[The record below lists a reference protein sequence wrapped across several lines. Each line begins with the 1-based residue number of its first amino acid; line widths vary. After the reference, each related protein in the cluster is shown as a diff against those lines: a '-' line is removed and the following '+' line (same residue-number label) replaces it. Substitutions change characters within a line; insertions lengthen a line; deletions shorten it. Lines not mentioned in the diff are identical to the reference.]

1 MSTIST
7 QQDMEANPQLSDRG
21 APLVGHAS
29 ELAEFTAEGFGR
41 RVLFG
46 TERFRVILAA
56 FEPDQEIPIHAPA
69 VDLALAVLE
78 GTGELFAGDAVY
90 DLRAG
95 DVAVIPAG
103 QTRGLRARG
112 GRLVALHVVSPPPT
126 AADHAA
132 VAAGAAWPASEAA
145 ADPGAAIDAEHA
157 ELLPHLDHL
166 RQLAARVDE
175 IDEPALRSALDE
187 ILGFL
192 RDGIL
197 PHAEAE
203 EKALYPEVDSLLRAT
218 GGATATMS
226 MDHRE
231 IRRLVE
237 ELATAQARAGGV
249 EREVARRLLYSLEAI
264 LRLHFSK
271 ETEVYLPLLQRL
283 SGREAAA
290 LLEALAAMPGG
301 HHH

>member
-1 MSTIST
+1 MSST
-7 QQDMEANPQLSDRG
+7 CTRQDKSAKPPLSHG
-21 APLVGHAS
+21 AAPLVGHAS
-29 ELAEFTAEGFGR
+29 ELAEFTRDGFGR
-41 RVLFG
+41 RVLYD
-46 TERFRVILAA
+46 TERFRVLVTA
-56 FEPDQEIPIHAPA
+56 FETDQEIPIHAPA

-112 GRLVALHVVSPPPT
+112 GRMVALHVVSPPPT

-132 VAAGAAWPASEAA
+132 VAAGAAWPASDVAV
-145 ADPGAAIDAEHA
+145 DPGAAIDAEHA

-166 RQLAARVDE
+166 RDLAARVDE
-175 IDEPALRSALDE
+175 IDEPTLGSALDE
-187 ILGFL
+187 ILSFL

-203 EKALYPEVDSLLRAT
+203 EKALYPEVDGLLQAV

-237 ELATAQARAGGV
+237 ELATAQARAAGID
-249 EREVARRLLYSLEAI
+249 RETARRLLYSLEAI

-290 LLEALAAMPGG
+290 LLGALAATPGG

>member
-1 MSTIST
+1 MK
-7 QQDMEANPQLSDRG
+7 MAANPQLTNRP

-29 ELAEFTAEGFGR
+29 ELAQFTADGFGR
-41 RVLFG
+41 RVLFD
-46 TERFRVILAA
+46 TERFRVILVA
-56 FEPDQEIPIHAPA
+56 FERDQEIPIHAPA

-145 ADPGAAIDAEHA
+145 ADPAAAIAAEHA

-166 RQLAARVDE
+166 RDLAARIDE
-175 IDEPALRSALDE
+175 IDEPALRSALEE
-187 ILGFL
+187 ILAFL

-197 PHAEAE
+197 PHAAAE
-203 EKALYPEVDSLLRAT
+203 EKALYPEIDGLLRAA

-226 MDHRE
+226 MDHQE
-231 IRRLVE
+231 IGRLVE

-249 EREVARRLLYSLEAI
+249 DREGARRLLYSLEAI

-290 LLEALAAMPGG
+290 LLEALGAVPGG

>member
-1 MSTIST
+1 MSSTGT
-7 QQDMEANPQLSDRG
+7 QQDTPAKPPLSHG
-21 APLVGHAS
+21 AAPLVGHAS
-29 ELAEFTAEGFGR
+29 ELAEFTRDGFGR
-41 RVLFG
+41 RVLFD
-46 TERFRVILAA
+46 TERFRVLLTA

-112 GRLVALHVVSPPPT
+112 GRMIALHVVSPPPT

-132 VAAGAAWPASEAA
+132 VAAGAAWPAPDVAV
-145 ADPGAAIDAEHA
+145 DLGAAIDAEHA

-166 RQLAARVDE
+166 RDIAARVDE
-175 IDEPALRSALDE
+175 IDEPTLGSALDE

-192 RDGIL
+192 GDGIL

-203 EKALYPEVDSLLRAT
+203 EKALYPEVDGLLQAV

-237 ELATAQARAGGV
+237 ELATAQAGAAGID
-249 EREVARRLLYSLEAI
+249 RETARRLLYSLEAI

-271 ETEVYLPLLQRL
+271 ETELYLPLLQRL

-290 LLEALAAMPGG
+290 LLDALAATPGG
-301 HHH
+301 HRH

>member
-1 MSTIST
+1 MSSNGAD
-7 QQDMEANPQLSDRG
+7 QDKSATSSLSQG
-21 APLVGHAS
+21 AAPLVGHAS
-29 ELAEFTAEGFGR
+29 ELAEFARDGFGR
-41 RVLFG
+41 RVLFD
-46 TERFRVILAA
+46 TERFRVLLTA
-56 FEPDQEIPIHAPA
+56 FEPDQEIPIHAPS

-78 GTGELFAGDAVY
+78 GTGELFAGDVVY

-95 DVAVIPAG
+95 DVAVIPSG

-112 GRLVALHVVSPPPT
+112 GRMVALHVVSPPPT

-132 VAAGAAWPASEAA
+132 VAAGAAWPASDVAV
-145 ADPGAAIDAEHA
+145 DPGAAIDAEHA

-166 RQLAARVDE
+166 RDLAARVDE
-175 IDEPALRSALDE
+175 IDKPTLGSALDE
-187 ILGFL
+187 ILSFL
-192 RDGIL
+192 REGIL

-203 EKALYPEVDSLLRAT
+203 EKALYPEVDGLLQAV

-231 IRRLVE
+231 IRRLAE
-237 ELATAQARAGGV
+237 ELATAQARAAGID
-249 EREVARRLLYSLEAI
+249 RETARRLLYSLEAI

-290 LLEALAAMPGG
+290 LLDALAATPGG

>member
-1 MSTIST
+1 MSSTGT
-7 QQDMEANPQLSDRG
+7 QQDTPAKPPLSHG
-21 APLVGHAS
+21 AAPLVGHAS
-29 ELAEFTAEGFGR
+29 ELAEFTRDGFGR
-41 RVLFG
+41 RVLFD
-46 TERFRVILAA
+46 TERFRVLLTA

-112 GRLVALHVVSPPPT
+112 GRMVALHVVSPPPT

-132 VAAGAAWPASEAA
+132 VAAGAAWPAPDVAV
-145 ADPGAAIDAEHA
+145 DPGAAIDAEHA

-166 RQLAARVDE
+166 RDIAARVDE
-175 IDEPALRSALDE
+175 IDEPTLGSALDE

-192 RDGIL
+192 GDGIL

-203 EKALYPEVDSLLRAT
+203 EKALYPEVDGLLQAV

-237 ELATAQARAGGV
+237 ELATAQAGAAGID
-249 EREVARRLLYSLEAI
+249 RETARRLLYSLEAI

-290 LLEALAAMPGG
+290 LLDALAATPGG
-301 HHH
+301 HRH

>member
-1 MSTIST
+1 MSTISN
-7 QQDMEANPQLSDRG
+7 QHDLEANPQLTDRA

-41 RVLFG
+41 RVLFD

-56 FEPDQEIPIHAPA
+56 FEPDQEIPIHVPA

-132 VAAGAAWPASEAA
+132 VTARAAWPASEAT

-166 RQLAARVDE
+166 RDLAARVDE

-192 RDGIL
+192 RAGIL

-203 EKALYPEVDSLLRAT
+203 EKALYPEVDSLLRAA

-231 IRRLVE
+231 IGRLVE
-237 ELATAQARAGGV
+237 ELAAAQARAGGV
-249 EREVARRLLYSLEAI
+249 DREGARRLLYSLEAI

-290 LLEALAAMPGG
+290 LLAALAAMPGG

>member
-1 MSTIST
+1 MSSTT
-7 QQDMEANPQLSDRG
+7 QQDTPAKPPLSHG
-21 APLVGHAS
+21 AAPLVGHAS
-29 ELAEFTAEGFGR
+29 ELAEFTPDGFGR
-41 RVLFG
+41 RVLFD
-46 TERFRVILAA
+46 TERFRVILTAL
-56 FEPDQEIPIHAPA
+56 EPDQEIPIHAPA

-95 DVAVIPAG
+95 DVAVIPAA

-112 GRLVALHVVSPPPT
+112 GRMVALHVVSPPPT

-132 VAAGAAWPASEAA
+132 VAAGAVWPAPDVAV
-145 ADPGAAIDAEHA
+145 DPGAAIDAEHA

-166 RQLAARVDE
+166 RDIAARVDE
-175 IDEPALRSALDE
+175 IDEPTLGSALDE

-192 RDGIL
+192 GDGIL

-203 EKALYPEVDSLLRAT
+203 EKALYPEVDGLLQAV

-237 ELATAQARAGGV
+237 ELATAQAGAAGID
-249 EREVARRLLYSLEAI
+249 RETARRLLYSLEAI

-290 LLEALAAMPGG
+290 LLDALAATPGG
-301 HHH
+301 HRH